1 MYFLPDNEPITVQ
14 VRTFQERVWL
24 RYVVHPVPP
33 STHLPQL
40 TQRPRSHPSVHL
52 LAVGFLILA
61 FFGTLVHI
69 VHRADRRFLRLTHLP
84 GTIASA
90 VSLGAQTGVGDVLA
104 GRHAEEDLRSALAHK
119 RFRMNP
125 DTMRIIMDTEEE
137 YEVPDA
143 DGGSQQ
149 GPTRRM
155 SVIGMLQGRRKSTR
169 FSVGPKLPN
178 INSGTPTS
186 PRSPHTPRMPTT
198 PPKSPHSPPDAA

>member
-1 MYFLPDNEPITVQ
+1 M
-14 VRTFQERVWL
+14 
-24 RYVVHPVPP
+24 
-33 STHLPQL
+33 HL
-40 TQRPRSHPSVHL
+40 
-52 LAVGFLILA
+52 
-61 FFGTLVHI
+61 

-104 GRHAEEDLRSALAHK
+104 GRHAEEDLRSALADK

-149 GPTRRM
+149 GPVRRM
-155 SVIGMLQGRRKSTR
+155 SVIGMLQGRRMSRR
-169 FSVGPKLPN
+169 FSVGNKLPT
-178 INSGTPTS
+178 INPGTPTTSQSPQS
-186 PRSPHTPRMPTT
+186 PRIPTT
-198 PPKSPHSPPDAA
+198 PPKSPHSSADAV

>member
-1 MYFLPDNEPITVQ
+1 MQYI
-14 VRTFQERVWL
+14 
-24 RYVVHPVPP
+24 HPPY
-33 STHLPQL
+33 
-40 TQRPRSHPSVHL
+40 SHPSVHL
-52 LAVGFLILA
+52 LAIGFLVLA
-61 FFGTLVHI
+61 FFGTLVHL

-104 GRHAEEDLRSALAHK
+104 GRHAEEDLRSALADK

-149 GPTRRM
+149 GPVRRM
-155 SVIGMLQGRRKSTR
+155 SVIGMLQGRRMSRR
-169 FSVGPKLPN
+169 FSVGNKLPT
-178 INSGTPTS
+178 INPGTPTTS
-186 PRSPHTPRMPTT
+186 
-198 PPKSPHSPPDAA
+198 